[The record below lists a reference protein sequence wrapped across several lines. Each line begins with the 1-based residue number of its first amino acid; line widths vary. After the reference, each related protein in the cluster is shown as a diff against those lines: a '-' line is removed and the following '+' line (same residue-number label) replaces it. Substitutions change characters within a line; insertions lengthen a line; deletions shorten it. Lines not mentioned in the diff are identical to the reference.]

1 MRRAGGQKSC
11 WFGQGTAYRFDAVQW
26 PLHPSDRTNE
36 PEPLR
41 PEKRPELV
49 QLKPPADPLPV
60 VDPLGLTRPELSSPE
75 MLPPEITSRS
85 VLEPQGDPSATT
97 THEPSKLPPPP
108 PSLPA
113 LRVAR
118 RGASELRAGFDGA
131 TARGACRV
139 PDSDFSSLPMLPPLL
154 PDCASAAAEPVRQS
168 RAENRVIRTFG

>member
-1 MRRAGGQKSC
+1 MD
-11 WFGQGTAYRFDAVQW
+11 YRFDAVQR

-60 VDPLGLTRPELSSPE
+60 VDPLGLTCPELSSPE

-85 VLEPQGDPSATT
+85 VLEPQGEPSATT
-97 THEPSKLPPPP
+97 THAPSKLPLPPP
-108 PSLPA
+108 PSLPVF
-113 LRVAR
+113 RVAR
-118 RGASELRAGFDGA
+118 RGTSELLLRAGVDGA
-131 TARGACRV
+131 TARGDWRV

-154 PDCASAAAEPVRQS
+154 SDCANAAVEPAR
-168 RAENRVIRTFG
+168 